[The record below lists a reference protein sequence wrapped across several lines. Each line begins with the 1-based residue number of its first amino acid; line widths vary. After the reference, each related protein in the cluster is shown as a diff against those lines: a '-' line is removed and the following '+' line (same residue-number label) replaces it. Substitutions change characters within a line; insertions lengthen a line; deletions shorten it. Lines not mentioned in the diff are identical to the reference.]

1 MRRRGEHDPSG
12 LRPPPHF
19 VGRKWVWI
27 ALALLLGLAACRD
40 DKPEAAPVRPVLSV
54 AAVVRTTDTLGPF
67 AGTIEPRYKSDLGF
81 RIFGRM
87 VARFVD
93 VGAVV
98 TRDQEL
104 AALDPAVQALAVRS
118 AEATVANA
126 EAQFANAAAEEGRQR
141 DLAQRNIT
149 PQAQFELIQRNRET
163 AEANLTRARASL
175 RKARDLLS
183 FTQLKADF
191 DGVVTGR
198 YAEPGQ
204 VVNAGQKIVT
214 VARPEIREA
223 VIAVP
228 NELADAL
235 AHPNTFTMTVDLDHV
250 VSMKAAAVRSIDPTA
265 DPTTRTRSVFL
276 TLDDP
281 PAAFRLGITIGVT
294 LTRPVSPRIDLP
306 ATALVDKDGKSFVW
320 LVDPARSTVALHEV
334 TVLARDDDTV
344 TVTASSGAADLSGG
358 ARIVIAGAHSLTP
371 GQAVKVT
378 P

>member
-1 MRRRGEHDPSG
+1 M
-12 LRPPPHF
+12 
-19 VGRKWVWI
+19 
-27 ALALLLGLAACRD
+27 
-40 DKPEAAPVRPVLSV
+40 RPVLSV
-54 AAVVRTTDTLGPF
+54 VAVVRTTDTLGPF

-98 TRDQEL
+98 TKDQEL

-175 RKARDLLS
+175 RKAKDLLS

-235 AHPNTFTMTVDLDHV
+235 SHPNAFTMTVDLDHV

-265 DPTTRTRSVFL
+265 DPIDPHARRLPHPRRS
-276 TLDDP
+276 
-281 PAAFRLGITIGVT
+281 AGRL
-294 LTRPVSPRIDLP
+294 SPRHHDRRHPHAAGVAAHRP
-306 ATALVDKDGKSFVW
+306 AGHRA
-320 LVDPARSTVALHEV
+320 ARQGRQVV
-334 TVLARDDDTV
+334 RLAGR
-344 TVTASSGAADLSGG
+344 
-358 ARIVIAGAHSLTP
+358 P
-371 GQAVKVT
+371 GQGQHAWRCTK
-378 P
+378 

>member
-1 MRRRGEHDPSG
+1 MD
-12 LRPPPHF
+12 LHF
-19 VGRKWVWI
+19 VGRKWAWI

-40 DKPEAAPVRPVLSV
+40 DEQEAAPIRPVLSV
-54 AAVVRTTDTLGPF
+54 VAVVRTTDTLGPF

-93 VGAVV
+93 VGSIV
-98 TRDQEL
+98 TKGQEL
-104 AALDPAVQALAVRS
+104 AALDPAVQALSVRS
-118 AEATVANA
+118 AEATVASA
-126 EAQFANAAAEEGRQR
+126 EAQFINAEAEETRQR
-141 DLAQRNIT
+141 DLAQHNIT

-183 FTQLKADF
+183 FTQLAADF
-191 DGVVTGR
+191 DGIVTGR

-228 NELADAL
+228 NELADVL
-235 AHPNTFTMTVDLDHV
+235 SRPNDFTMTVALDPT
-250 VSMKAAAVRSIDPTA
+250 VSMKAAAVRAVDPTA
-265 DPTTRTRSVFL
+265 DPTTRTRAVFL
-276 TLDDP
+276 TLNDP
-281 PAAFRLGITIGVT
+281 SDAFRLGITIAVT

-306 ATALVDKDGKSFVW
+306 ATALLDKDGKSFVW
-320 LVDPARSTVALHEV
+320 VVEPAKSTVALREV

-344 TVTASSGAADLSGG
+344 TLSPANPAGSLSGSALSAG
-358 ARIVIAGAHSLTP
+358 DRIVIAGVHSLTP
-371 GQAVKVT
+371 GQVVKVT